1 MEELGVGERYV
12 GVVGGW
18 MENLGRGEE
27 GKGEG
32 GWRLCTVCVGVA
44 GWGCARGGGEGGGGG
59 GGGGCGLS
67 LCERCAVRLVREFE
81 GRLEGLVE
89 AMVRENE
96 GGMGFGVRADVEM
109 VLKRGEVGRRLL
121 TM

>member
-1 MEELGVGERYV
+1 
-12 GVVGGW
+12 
-18 MENLGRGEE
+18 
-27 GKGEG
+27 
-32 GWRLCTVCVGVA
+32 
-44 GWGCARGGGEGGGGG
+44 
-59 GGGGCGLS
+59 
-67 LCERCAVRLVREFE
+67 VRLVREFE

>member
-18 MENLGRGEE
+18 MESLGRGEG

-32 GWRLCTVCVGVA
+32 GRRLCAVCVGVA
-44 GWGCARGGGEGGGGG
+44 GWGCASGGGEGGG

-67 LCERCAVRLVREFE
+67 LCERCAVRLVGEFE
-81 GRLEGLVE
+81 GSLEGLVE
-89 AMVRENE
+89 AMLRENE

>member
-12 GVVGGW
+12 GEMGGW
-18 MENLGRGEE
+18 MEGLRTGRKEGEE
-27 GKGEG
+27 G
-32 GWRLCTVCVGVA
+32 WRWCAVCVGVA
-44 GWGCARGGGEGGGGG
+44 GYKCCRGGGEGGG

-67 LCERCAVRLVREFE
+67 LCERCAVRLVGEFD
-81 GRLEGLVE
+81 GGLEGLVE
-89 AMVRENE
+89 AMLVENE

-121 TM
+121 MR